1 MEQLDE
7 APCEAGRLRFW
18 VTLLSGEKA
27 CVVAQSSDT
36 LRQLRDVAQRALG
49 RPLLG
54 FAPSDS
60 PGEVPLPLDATIAE
74 LNLPQD
80 SVLSALAG
88 VQSTRFAFAACEGDG
103 SVVSWGS
110 PFAGGDTSEV
120 EHELMDVQEVAAN
133 LMAFAAIRVDG
144 SVVVWG
150 HQSCGGQID
159 ESLQAKLSEN
169 GGVRR
174 IVTTD
179 RAFAALKRDGSVV
192 SWGCMYPSAQTPDLG
207 TRRISSI
214 YATRAAF
221 AAVDAG
227 GGVVAWG
234 HAACG
239 GDCTAVAQHLQE
251 GVTRVYST
259 DNAFAA
265 LRRDGAVVTW
275 GSQTAGGNSDAV
287 HDLLQQGVQKVVA
300 TEAAFAALRADRSVV
315 AWGDHLAGGTLEAP
329 LQDVADLCSSGSAF
343 AALQMDGTVR
353 TIARLSRFQST
364 DTIDLSI

>member
-1 MEQLDE
+1 MDE
-7 APCEAGRLRFW
+7 AVITGRH
-18 VTLLSGEKA
+18 
-27 CVVAQSSDT
+27 
-36 LRQLRDVAQRALG
+36 
-49 RPLLG
+49 
-54 FAPSDS
+54 
-60 PGEVPLPLDATIAE
+60 
-74 LNLPQD
+74 
-80 SVLSALAG
+80 LAG

-207 TRRISSI
+207 TRRISLKLSQDL
-214 YATRAAF
+214 AAGRGRQDGRQ
-221 AAVDAG
+221 AYGKDRGSRQPCMVMII
-227 GGVVAWG
+227 
-234 HAACG
+234 
-239 GDCTAVAQHLQE
+239 LQLCFE
-251 GVTRVYST
+251 HP
-259 DNAFAA
+259 
-265 LRRDGAVVTW
+265 LRRQLQR
-275 GSQTAGGNSDAV
+275 QTGK
-287 HDLLQQGVQKVVA
+287 Q
-300 TEAAFAALRADRSVV
+300 
-315 AWGDHLAGGTLEAP
+315 
-329 LQDVADLCSSGSAF
+329 
-343 AALQMDGTVR
+343 
-353 TIARLSRFQST
+353 
-364 DTIDLSI
+364 